1 MDGSVPLIGVVPS
14 TSAVSYHRFRR
25 KGGLMARPP
34 QRSRSHEIDSRAC
47 SIISMLMPFGS
58 WVIRDLTERDFG
70 IDKIAERFDGGD
82 ATSELLVIQ
91 VKGTEKQ
98 IDGSQD
104 ISFQLET
111 KTLLYAEMLAI
122 PFLLF
127 RCSIADSGSCYFVWL
142 QEYIRVR
149 LNFENPDW
157 RNQKTNT
164 IHIPRGNR
172 LGKEGADTRLTRI
185 AQFPKLK
192 ESWAGYYI
200 CLSELMYDFPRHIE
214 EDDLDARYVADVVA
228 PAVERLERASGMTG
242 SIPDDFVP
250 EELASAAELGRRILA
265 GECDEGLARSFF
277 DFVCQCSAVRRS
289 VDRVALRFDDQHMR
303 ALFETEGVACY

>member
-1 MDGSVPLIGVVPS
+1 
-14 TSAVSYHRFRR
+14 
-25 KGGLMARPP
+25 MARPP

-47 SIISMLMPFGS
+47 SIISGLMPFES

-70 IDKIAERFDGGD
+70 IDIIAERFDGGD
-82 ATSELLVIQ
+82 ATSELLAIQ
-91 VKGTEKQ
+91 VKGTEKP
-98 IDGSQD
+98 INDSQV

-142 QEYIRVR
+142 QEYIRIR
-149 LNFENPDW
+149 LNFENPAW
-157 RNQKTNT
+157 RHQKSNT
-164 IHIPRGNR
+164 VHIPPRNR
-172 LGKEGADTRLTRI
+172 LGEESADARLVRI

-200 CLSELMYDFPRHIE
+200 CLSELMYDLPRHIE
-214 EDDLDARYVADVVA
+214 EDCLDVRYVTDVVA

-242 SIPDDFVP
+242 SIPDDLIP
-250 EELASAAELGRRILA
+250 EELASAAELGKRILA
-265 GECDEGLARSFF
+265 GECDEGLGRSFF
-277 DFVCQCSAVRRS
+277 DFICQCSAVRNS
-289 VDRVALRFDDQHMR
+289 VDMVALRFDDRYMR
-303 ALFETEGVACY
+303 ILFETEGVACY

>member
-1 MDGSVPLIGVVPS
+1 
-14 TSAVSYHRFRR
+14 
-25 KGGLMARPP
+25 MARPP

-47 SIISMLMPFGS
+47 SIISALMPFES

-70 IDKIAERFDGGD
+70 IDKIAERFDGGE
-82 ATSELLVIQ
+82 ATSELLAIQ
-91 VKGTEKQ
+91 VKGTENP
-98 IDGSQD
+98 IDDSKD

-157 RNQKTNT
+157 RHQKSNAV
-164 IHIPRGNR
+164 HIPQRNR
-172 LGKEGADTRLTRI
+172 LGVESADARLARI

-200 CLSELMYDFPRHIE
+200 CLSELMYDLPRHME
-214 EDDLDARYVADVVA
+214 EDCLDVRYVTDVVA
-228 PAVERLERASGMTG
+228 PTVEILERASGMTG
-242 SIPDDFVP
+242 SIPDDLIP
-250 EELASAAELGRRILA
+250 GELASAAELGRRILA
-265 GECDEGLARSFF
+265 GECDEGLGRFFF
-277 DFVCQCSAVRRS
+277 DFICQCGIVRNS
-289 VDRVALRFDDQHMR
+289 VDVIALRFDDQYMR
-303 ALFETEGVACY
+303 TLYEFEGVAWY